1 MNLISNAIRFS
12 SDGQRVLVGVQ
23 VEPERVCFSI
33 QDQGIGIAREHY
45 GLLFQSFRQVDS
57 GTTRK
62 YGGAGLGLSIAK
74 SLVDLQGGQIWF
86 ESELGKGSTFHI
98 ALPRRRG

>member
-12 SDGQRVLVGVQ
+12 NEGQQVLVGVQ
-23 VEPERVCFSI
+23 VEPELVCFSI
-33 QDQGIGIAREHY
+33 QDHGIGIAREHH

-57 GTTRK
+57 GNTRK

-98 ALPRRRG
+98 ALPRNRG